1 MTDDESEYQREINRL
16 TKWCQY
22 NNLAFNAF
30 GRGRPRIHTP
40 AFIDETRFGML
51 TNTFLNFSRSPVES
65 ALPSCITAQFGISN
79 AQEPT
84 RLQKLVNIAW
94 FTRVLTPR
102 TYRTHCLKKATCI
115 LPVNL
120 LSATASLFTREAEV
134 ENRSSV
140 SCQRTHHSQKIVAKT
155 EEVVGGHISDSNI
168 TTDPVIY
175 NSHLMFL
182 VQAQSCT
189 FGYIKL
195 DNSMCVD
202 DDECV
207 GDYGTS
213 LCGPSADC
221 QNTEGSYNCTCKA
234 GYLSKQLKVTDNRT
248 CKDLI
253 NLCPKSSS
261 VVDINSFAEVFTM
274 SLSKLCKTRS
284 TEFSKLVSNFLE
296 IMENYTIAS
305 ARNLHH
311 QQKANFASNTL
322 EIFMQAIRNSTIPKD
337 NRSKLSTAKNSL
349 DIGWET
355 VAGKENF
362 DVAAVVL
369 ISYKHLDS
377 LMEPNLL
384 EGSENEGK
392 LGLISEVVTVTVTNT
407 DRSHLLEPIT
417 LTFSNKK
424 LGANN
429 KRAKCV
435 FWNSSALSW
444 STQGC
449 QLVEFKVTYTVCSCT
464 HLTSFAVLMAL
475 IEVEGNDAHNLCL
488 ITLVGVIVSLVCLA
502 MSVLTFTLCRA
513 LKSIRTT
520 IHTHLCI
527 SLFLAE
533 LLFIVGVDK
542 TEYRTLCAVI
552 AGFLHY
558 FFLACFSWMLLEG
571 VQLYLMV
578 VKVFNAKSLRPTYMY
593 LFGYGCPLITVGIS
607 AAVFSQGYG
616 TEKYCWLDLKSG
628 FLWAFLAPICVII
641 LVNGGFFIITV
652 LKLAEKFSSVNPDMG
667 QLKNIRVF
675 TFTAVAQL
683 CLLGCTW
690 IFGMLHFQKETIVM
704 AYIFTVIN
712 SMQGMFIFILHC
724 LLNKQVRDEYANF
737 FLRFYRFK
745 DSKYSEFS
753 TSSTQGLRS
762 THETAM

>member
-1 MTDDESEYQREINRL
+1 MTQTSVFQMQRVSTLWEIIGAPVWMDMSQPPGGITFTDKAVIQCEDVNE
-16 TKWCQY
+16 CE
-22 NNLAFNAF
+22 NNPNIC
-30 GRGRPRIHTP
+30 GP
-40 AFIDETRFGML
+40 A
-51 TNTFLNFSRSPVES
+51 
-65 ALPSCITAQFGISN
+65 
-79 AQEPT
+79 
-84 RLQKLVNIAW
+84 
-94 FTRVLTPR
+94 
-102 TYRTHCLKKATCI
+102 ATCVNTLGSYQYIGKDRFI
-115 LPVNL
+115 LNTGGIKCHEPDTGTTDL
-120 LSATASLFTREAEV
+120 AAAAAPESLFSPTGFRAAE
-134 ENRSSV
+134 
-140 SCQRTHHSQKIVAKT
+140 
-155 EEVVGGHISDSNI
+155 
-168 TTDPVIY
+168 
-175 NSHLMFL
+175 L
-182 VQAQSCT
+182 
-189 FGYIKL
+189 
-195 DNSMCVD
+195 
-202 DDECV
+202 
-207 GDYGTS
+207 
-213 LCGPSADC
+213 
-221 QNTEGSYNCTCKA
+221 
-234 GYLSKQLKVTDNRT
+234 YLT
-248 CKDLI
+248 

-261 VVDINSFAEVFTM
+261 VVDIHSFAEVFTM
-274 SLSKLCKTRS
+274 SLSKLCMTGS

-296 IMENYTIAS
+296 IMENYTLAS

-349 DIGWET
+349 DIGWDT

-392 LGLISEVVTVTVTNT
+392 LGLISEVVTAAVTNT

-417 LTFSNKK
+417 LTFDNKK
-424 LGANN
+424 LGANG

-449 QLVEFKVTYTVCSCT
+449 QLVEFKPTYTVCSCT

-475 IEVEGNDAHNLCL
+475 VEVEGNDAHNLCL

-628 FLWAFLAPICVII
+628 FLWAFLAPVCVII

-652 LKLAEKFSSVNPDMG
+652 LKLAEKFSSVNPDMD

-737 FLRFYRFK
+737 FHHFYRFK
-745 DSKYSEFS
+745 ESKYSEFS

>member
-1 MTDDESEYQREINRL
+1 MANGHLVLTVVSLLPVDMGTVSEGNDS
-16 TKWCQY
+16 
-22 NNLAFNAF
+22 
-30 GRGRPRIHTP
+30 P
-40 AFIDETRFGML
+40 DS
-51 TNTFLNFSRSPVES
+51 NTQMWVVKN
-65 ALPSCITAQFGISN
+65 
-79 AQEPT
+79 T
-84 RLQKLVNIAW
+84 RLLVREQYVAQDLPLIGGSGKAPGTADSASSCRKLN
-94 FTRVLTPR
+94 
-102 TYRTHCLKKATCI
+102 
-115 LPVNL
+115 
-120 LSATASLFTREAEV
+120 
-134 ENRSSV
+134 
-140 SCQRTHHSQKIVAKT
+140 
-155 EEVVGGHISDSNI
+155 D
-168 TTDPVIY
+168 
-175 NSHLMFL
+175 
-182 VQAQSCT
+182 QS
-189 FGYIKL
+189 G
-195 DNSMCVD
+195 
-202 DDECV
+202 DE
-207 GDYGTS
+207 
-213 LCGPSADC
+213 
-221 QNTEGSYNCTCKA
+221 
-234 GYLSKQLKVTDNRT
+234 
-248 CKDLI
+248 DLI

-261 VVDINSFAEVFTM
+261 VVDIHSFAEFFTM
-274 SLSKLCKTRS
+274 GLSKLYKTSS
-284 TEFSKLVSNFLE
+284 TEFSKLFSYFLE
-296 IMENYTIAS
+296 IMENYTLAS

-311 QQKANFASNTL
+311 QQKANFSSNTL
-322 EIFMQAIRNSTIPKD
+322 EIFMQAFRNSTIPKD

-349 DIGWET
+349 DIGWKS

-392 LGLISEVVTVTVTNT
+392 LGLISEVVTAAVTNT
-407 DRSHLLEPIT
+407 GRSHLLEPIT

-424 LGANN
+424 LGAND

-435 FWNSSALSW
+435 FWNRSALSW

-449 QLVEFKVTYTVCSCT
+449 QLVEFKATYTVCSCT

-475 IEVEGNDAHNLCL
+475 VEVEGNDAHNLRL
-488 ITLVGVIVSLVCLA
+488 ITLVGVPVSLVCLA

-571 VQLYLMV
+571 VQLYLML
-578 VKVFNAKSLRPTYMY
+578 VKVFNANSLRPTYMY
-593 LFGYGCPLITVGIS
+593 LFGYGCPLIAVGIS
-607 AAVFSQGYG
+607 AAVFSQGFG

-628 FLWAFLAPICVII
+628 FLWAFLAPVCVII

-652 LKLAEKFSSVNPDMG
+652 LKLVEKFSSVNPDTG
-667 QLKNIRVF
+667 QLKKIRVF

-745 DSKYSEFS
+745 DSKYS
-753 TSSTQGLRS
+753 TSLTQGLQS
-762 THETAM
+762 THETGM

>member
-1 MTDDESEYQREINRL
+1 MT
-16 TKWCQY
+16 
-22 NNLAFNAF
+22 
-30 GRGRPRIHTP
+30 
-40 AFIDETRFGML
+40 
-51 TNTFLNFSRSPVES
+51 
-65 ALPSCITAQFGISN
+65 
-79 AQEPT
+79 
-84 RLQKLVNIAW
+84 
-94 FTRVLTPR
+94 
-102 TYRTHCLKKATCI
+102 
-115 LPVNL
+115 
-120 LSATASLFTREAEV
+120 
-134 ENRSSV
+134 
-140 SCQRTHHSQKIVAKT
+140 
-155 EEVVGGHISDSNI
+155 
-168 TTDPVIY
+168 
-175 NSHLMFL
+175 
-182 VQAQSCT
+182 
-189 FGYIKL
+189 
-195 DNSMCVD
+195 
-202 DDECV
+202 
-207 GDYGTS
+207 
-213 LCGPSADC
+213 
-221 QNTEGSYNCTCKA
+221 
-234 GYLSKQLKVTDNRT
+234 
-248 CKDLI
+248 
-253 NLCPKSSS
+253 
-261 VVDINSFAEVFTM
+261 
-274 SLSKLCKTRS
+274 
-284 TEFSKLVSNFLE
+284 
-296 IMENYTIAS
+296 
-305 ARNLHH
+305 
-311 QQKANFASNTL
+311 
-322 EIFMQAIRNSTIPKD
+322 
-337 NRSKLSTAKNSL
+337 
-349 DIGWET
+349 
-355 VAGKENF
+355 
-362 DVAAVVL
+362 
-369 ISYKHLDS
+369 
-377 LMEPNLL
+377 
-384 EGSENEGK
+384 
-392 LGLISEVVTVTVTNT
+392 
-407 DRSHLLEPIT
+407 
-417 LTFSNKK
+417 

-449 QLVEFKVTYTVCSCT
+449 QLVEFKPTYTVCSCT

-475 IEVEGNDAHNLCL
+475 VEVEGNDAHNLRL
-488 ITLVGVIVSLVCLA
+488 ITLVGVPVSLVCLV

-616 TEKYCWLDLKSG
+616 TEKYFHQLFQIPKSHSG
-628 FLWAFLAPICVII
+628 I
-641 LVNGGFFIITV
+641 VNGGFFIITV

-724 LLNKQVRDEYANF
+724 LLNKQLNVTEESVDVT
-737 FLRFYRFK
+737 
-745 DSKYSEFS
+745 EF
-753 TSSTQGLRS
+753 QGLADINNYWVTNTELSCGTENGVRCRV
-762 THETAM
+762 ETGAGAT